1 MAGARGR
8 GRGRGRGR
16 PRKIP
21 IVAFGSSVG
30 ARIQG
35 EVTPKSTPMASHVQ
49 LAVEIRSIEKGSTS
63 NTEEMPKKLGMT
75 GTMVANTEILTQ
87 KSMEL
92 RASQSS
98 ETVTVVKIN
107 KTVNPV
113 QKPAD
118 RAE

>member
-1 MAGARGR
+1 
-8 GRGRGRGR
+8 
-16 PRKIP
+16 
-21 IVAFGSSVG
+21 
-30 ARIQG
+30 
-35 EVTPKSTPMASHVQ
+35 MASHVQ

-63 NTEEMPKKLGMT
+63 NTEEMPKKLGIT

-107 KTVNPV
+107 KIVNPV

-118 RAE
+118 RAEQGVNLIGAWTNLFKRNRSATNGMA